1 MSAAKRG
8 GKPEGGGPPQSFEEA
23 LERLEAIVEELEGG
37 EAPLEKAVGLY
48 EVGVGLFR
56 FCRQQLDAA
65 QKRIEE
71 LAGETEEA
79 LSIRPFGEDEA
90 EGDEEDEENDGS

>member
-1 MSAAKRG
+1 MSAAKKGRKAVG
-8 GKPEGGGPPQSFEEA
+8 GEPPQNFEEA

-37 EAPLEKAVGLY
+37 EAPLERAVGLY
-48 EVGVGLFR
+48 EEGVGLFR

-65 QKRIEE
+65 RKRVEE

-79 LSIRPFGEDEA
+79 LSLRPFE
-90 EGDEEDEENDGS
+90 EEDEEDGEDDGS

>member
-1 MSAAKRG
+1 MSAAKRRR
-8 GKPEGGGPPQSFEEA
+8 KPGGGEPQSFEGA

-48 EVGVGLFR
+48 EEGVGLFR

-79 LSIRPFGEDEA
+79 LRLQPF
-90 EGDEEDEENDGS
+90 EEDEEEDEDDGS

>member
-1 MSAAKRG
+1 MSAARKG
-8 GKPEGGGPPQSFEEA
+8 GDSKGPEGGPPKSFEEA

-37 EAPLEKAVGLY
+37 EPPLEKAVGLY
-48 EVGVGLFR
+48 EEGVGLFR

-71 LAGETEEA
+71 LAGETEDA
-79 LSIRPFGEDEA
+79 LSLQAF
-90 EGDEEDEENDGS
+90 EEDEEEDEEDDES